1 VAYRSVNK
9 YKEGNAELEKFVTQ
23 EYLKVKRWKKAP
35 KNYLVEKT
43 PNGEYISISNIISNN
58 NITIGNLDTLY
69 NNIGQLSGNVYT
81 DAHTGTFRIKMGE
94 PVTMEREAV
103 DPDPNYSCSYGLH
116 LGNLSFMKANM
127 GWFGKVGLV
136 CLCNPRNVTSVP
148 EYDNGK
154 MRTCEYLP
162 VAIAELDDSGHI
174 KDVELDVLD
183 LEYAQNTQEELE
195 LMQSLSE
202 MELAEYKRTEFI
214 APEVDF
220 KMLNNILESVTVSIS
235 EANKKIKDRV
245 IKL

>member
-1 VAYRSVNK
+1 
-9 YKEGNAELEKFVTQ
+9 
-23 EYLKVKRWKKAP
+23 
-35 KNYLVEKT
+35 
-43 PNGEYISISNIISNN
+43 
-58 NITIGNLDTLY
+58 
-69 NNIGQLSGNVYT
+69 
-81 DAHTGTFRIKMGE
+81 M
-94 PVTMEREAV
+94 
-103 DPDPNYSCSYGLH
+103 
-116 LGNLSFMKANM
+116 
-127 GWFGKVGLV
+127 
-136 CLCNPRNVTSVP
+136 P
-148 EYDNGK
+148 EYDSGK
-154 MRTCEYLP
+154 LRTCEYLP

-220 KMLNNILESVTVSIS
+220 KTLNNILESVTVSIS